1 MIKVVP
7 DDADEFAK
15 TVIDPVM
22 RFKGDLL
29 PVSKMPLDG
38 AIPTATARLEKR
50 GIAIDVPKWIPENCT
65 QCNQCSLVCPH
76 AAIRPK
82 QIAPADL
89 AGAPD
94 GIRRRSSR
102 TPRTTRTSSTA
113 SRSTSRTASA
123 AATASRSARPRTRPW
138 S

>member
-1 MIKVVP
+1 MP
-7 DDADEFAK
+7 E
-15 TVIDPVM
+15 VIDPVT

-38 AIPTATARLEKR
+38 AVPTATARLEKR
-50 GIAIDVPKWIPENCT
+50 GIAGRVPPLAPENCI
-65 QCNQCSLVCPH
+65 QCNQCGFVCPH
-76 AAIRPK
+76 ATIRAK

-94 GIRRRSSR
+94 GFKTIK
-102 TPRTTRTSSTA
+102 SSTKN
-113 SRSTSRTASA
+113 
-123 AATASRSARPRTRPW
+123 ARDLQYRVQCYVEDCVGCGSCAQVCPAKTKPW